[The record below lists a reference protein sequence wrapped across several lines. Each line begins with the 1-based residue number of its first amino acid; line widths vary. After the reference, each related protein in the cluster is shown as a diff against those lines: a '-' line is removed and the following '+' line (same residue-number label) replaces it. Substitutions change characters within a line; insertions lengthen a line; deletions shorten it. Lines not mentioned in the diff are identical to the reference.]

1 MPESII
7 HRWGILVIKWL
18 VFPRKLHELAE
29 ALAVEISRRYPSAIA
44 NSPEPLVSPGRRS
57 EILNEVFTRAERFS
71 SQNDLGV
78 FATIRLGSALK
89 WRLKE
94 LGYDDKFIDI
104 VAQHLVASVS
114 QRK

>member
-1 MPESII
+1 MIQ
-7 HRWGILVIKWL
+7 WL

-29 ALAVEISRRYPSAIA
+29 GLSMEISKRYPSAIA

-78 FATIRLGSALK
+78 FATFRLGSALK

>member
-1 MPESII
+1 MT
-7 HRWGILVIKWL
+7 HRWSIQVIQWL
-18 VFPRKLHELAE
+18 IFPRKLHELAE
-29 ALAVEISRRYPSAIA
+29 VLAVEISRRYPSAIA

-57 EILNEVFTRAERFS
+57 EILDEVFSRAGRFS
-71 SQNDLGV
+71 RQNDLGV

-104 VAQHLVASVS
+104 VARHLVASVT